1 MSSALAPADLEVD
14 KFELPP
20 LISSAGAQTLLALK
34 GTKPSFWT
42 QSTALVLYALVL
54 AAALTYAARPPPPVE
69 EDAIEL
75 VMLPPEVPEEQ
86 PAPIEEPPVA
96 EQTPPE
102 EKLEEPPPPVVEEP
116 VAPKPLPKPKPK
128 VVEKP
133 KPKVVE
139 HKPPVAQQP
148 AAPARTGPTKVP
160 PNAIASS
167 YANQVHSRIAHAA
180 VFPHA
185 LAHQAARVGYHI
197 VISPS
202 GSVISQSIS
211 PSGNPAF
218 DTAAR
223 EALAR
228 AAPFPATG
236 LTRPASL
243 SGAIVFR

>member
-1 MSSALAPADLEVD
+1 MSSALAPADLGLDE
-14 KFELPP
+14 FELPP

-42 QSTALVLYALVL
+42 QSTALLLYALVL
-54 AAALTYAARPPPPVE
+54 ATAFTYAARPAPPVE

-75 VMLPPEVPEEQ
+75 VMLPPVVPEEQ
-86 PAPIEEPPVA
+86 PAPIEEPP
-96 EQTPPE
+96 
-102 EKLEEPPPPVVEEP
+102 P
-116 VAPKPLPKPKPK
+116 VA
-128 VVEKP
+128 
-133 KPKVVE
+133 E
-139 HKPPVAQQP
+139 HKPPVEQPRHAP
-148 AAPARTGPTKVP
+148 AAPARTGPTTVP

-167 YANQVHSRIAHAA
+167 YANQVHARIAHAA

>member
-1 MSSALAPADLEVD
+1 MSSALAPADLGLDE
-14 KFELPP
+14 FELPP

-42 QSTALVLYALVL
+42 QSTALLLYALVL
-54 AAALTYAARPPPPVE
+54 AVAFTYAARPAPPVE

-75 VMLPPEVPEEQ
+75 VMLPPVVPEEQ
-86 PAPIEEPPVA
+86 PAPIEEPPPVA

-102 EKLEEPPPPVVEEP
+102 EKLEEPPPPVAEEP

-128 VVEKP
+128 
-133 KPKVVE
+133 PKVAE
-139 HKPPVAQQP
+139 HKPPVEQRHAPAP
-148 AAPARTGPTKVP
+148 AAPARTGPTTVP

-167 YANQVHSRIAHAA
+167 YANQVHARIAHAA